1 MLILLFATT
10 TKGLEQIAAQTRSA
24 VLIVY
29 FDGGNDVGGTLLM
42 KASGC
47 FTAEFFRF
55 VASFSTSILSRAA
68 STFLILFFRC
78 IKIKASRVRSIA
90 VSYTHL
96 TLPTKA

>member
-55 VASFSTSILSRAA
+55 VWV
-68 STFLILFFRC
+68 TFNTNCTGLG
-78 IKIKASRVRSIA
+78 AVR
-90 VSYTHL
+90 TDNEG
-96 TLPTKA
+96 